1 MHQLSPEPKHASASI
16 DRKYKNGGDQFN
28 ERKKSLP
35 HSIIF
40 ERVRPQELRHTKVN
54 DKLAQG
60 FRDKFYQK
68 TKEHTLK
75 IIDGENHTFAEFPK
89 QADNIR
95 LMND

>member
-1 MHQLSPEPKHASASI
+1 M
-16 DRKYKNGGDQFN
+16 
-28 ERKKSLP
+28 P

-89 QADNIR
+89 QAENIR
-95 LMND
+95 QMNDTDDKIMTETLQTLESHRNKESRTEKKKGKRS

>member
-1 MHQLSPEPKHASASI
+1 MNELSPEPKHAQANI
-16 DRKYKNGGDQFN
+16 DRKYKDNKNHFS

-54 DKLAQG
+54 DKLALG

-89 QADNIR
+89 
-95 LMND
+95 